1 MTGQRTSARWSRLSL
16 PLRYAWRNAWAH
28 RGATAATLFGVAIS
42 VMVYVV
48 MGATADS
55 LSGIA
60 ASTGDPA
67 NVVALSK
74 GAGSMESSRLDIPTV
89 NGARFAPGVVRDAS
103 GEPLAS
109 VELLGMRRIPIPG
122 RPPEDPASQRFM
134 SLRGVTPAALLVHP
148 GVRIAAGRFP
158 AESGE
163 LLIGRLVT
171 ENLGAVGIGSE
182 ISVEGRPHRVVGVLA
197 AEGQIFESE
206 LWMTLEDL
214 RGRSGDREASAV
226 VLRTADARAAAML
239 VDQLEKSRSVSVS
252 AKTEPEY
259 YAQIQRASTAFVYLG
274 NLIGALLGLGAVVAG
289 ANTMY
294 ATMSR
299 RIREMGTLRALGF
312 GRWRVGAALLLESV
326 MVSLLGGAI
335 GVLLAFAW
343 DGIAFSLVTISFEIA
358 IGPANAAQGIAMAL
372 AIGVAGGLL
381 PARSA
386 ARLEIV
392 AALRHV

>member
-1 MTGQRTSARWSRLSL
+1 ML

-28 RGATAATLFGVAIS
+28 RGASAITVFGVAIS

-48 MGATADS
+48 MTATASS

-67 NVVALSK
+67 NVVVLSK
-74 GAGSMESSRLDIPTV
+74 GAGSAESSRLDAPTV
-89 NGARFAPGVVRDAS
+89 AAARYAPGVLRDAS

-122 RPPEDPASQRFM
+122 LPPDDPASQRYM

-148 GVRIAAGRFP
+148 GVRVAAGRFP
-158 AESGE
+158 VASGE
-163 LLIGRLVT
+163 ILIGRLTT
-171 ENLGAVGIGSE
+171 EILGAVAIGSE
-182 ISVEGRPHRVVGVLA
+182 IAIDGKPHRVVGVLA
-197 AEGQIFESE
+197 AEGQFFESE

-214 RGRSGDREASAV
+214 RARSGDREASAV
-226 VLRTADARAAAML
+226 VLRTAGPRAASQL
-239 VDQLEKSRSVSVS
+239 VDQLEKSRQVNVS
-252 AKTEPEY
+252 AKTETEY
-259 YAQIQRASTAFVYLG
+259 YAQMQRVSKAFVYLG

-312 GRWRVGAALLLESV
+312 GRWRVGAALLLESGL
-326 MVSLLGGAI
+326 VSLLGGAI
-335 GVLLAFAW
+335 GVSLAFAW
-343 DGIAFSLVTISFEIA
+343 DGIAFSIVSLSFELA
-358 IGPANAAQGIAMAL
+358 IGPANAAAGMAMAL
-372 AIGVAGGLL
+372 AIGAAGGFL

-386 ARLEIV
+386 SRLEIV

>member
-1 MTGQRTSARWSRLSL
+1 MSPRWSRLSL

-28 RGATAATLFGVAIS
+28 RGASAVTVFSVAIS

-48 MGATADS
+48 MTATADS
-55 LSGIA
+55 LKGIA

-67 NVVALSK
+67 NVVVLSK
-74 GAGSMESSRLDIPTV
+74 GAGSAESSRLDAPTV
-89 NGARFAPGVVRDAS
+89 TAARYAPGVLRDAS

-109 VELLGMRRIPIPG
+109 VELLAMRRIPIPG
-122 RPPEDPASQRFM
+122 RPPEDPASQRYM

-158 AESGE
+158 AASGE

-182 ISVEGRPHRVVGVLA
+182 ISIEGKPHRVVGVLA
-197 AEGQIFESE
+197 AKGQFFESE

-226 VLRTADARAAAML
+226 VLRAAGPRAAAQL
-239 VDQLEKSRSVSVS
+239 VDRLEKSRQANVS
-252 AKTEPEY
+252 AKTETEY
-259 YAQIQRASTAFVYLG
+259 YAQMQRVSQAFVYLG

-312 GRWRVGAALLLESV
+312 GRWRVGAALLLESGL
-326 MVSLLGGAI
+326 VSLLGGAI
-335 GVLLAFAW
+335 GVGLAFAW
-343 DGIAFSLVTISFEIA
+343 DGIAFSIVSLSFELA
-358 IGPANAAQGIAMAL
+358 IGPANAAAGIAMAL
-372 AIGVAGGLL
+372 AIGAAGGFL

-386 ARLEIV
+386 SRLEIV

>member
-1 MTGQRTSARWSRLSL
+1 MSARWSRLSL

-28 RGATAATLFGVAIS
+28 RGTTAVTIFGVAIS

-55 LSGIA
+55 LKGIA
-60 ASTGDPA
+60 ASTGDPS
-67 NVVALSK
+67 NVIALSK
-74 GAGSMESSRLDIPTV
+74 GASSAESSRLDTPTV
-89 NGARFAPGVVRDAS
+89 NAARFAPGVQRDAS

-109 VELLGMRRIPIPG
+109 VELLAMRRIPIPG
-122 RPPEDPASQRFM
+122 LPPDDPASQRFM

-158 AESGE
+158 TASGE

-171 ENLGAVGIGSE
+171 QNLGAVGIGGE
-182 ISVEGRPHRVVGVLA
+182 IAIDGRPHRVVGVLA
-197 AEGQIFESE
+197 AEGQFFESE

-214 RGRSGDREASAV
+214 RGRSGDRDASAV
-226 VLRTADARAAAML
+226 VLRTAGPRAAQAL
-239 VDQLEKSRSVSVS
+239 VDRLEKSRQVSVS

-259 YAQIQRASTAFVYLG
+259 YAQLQRASTAFVYLG
-274 NLIGALLGLGAVVAG
+274 NLIGGLLGLGAVVAG

-312 GRWRVGAALLLESV
+312 GRWRVGAALLLESAI
-326 MVSLLGGAI
+326 VSLIGGAI
-335 GVLLAFAW
+335 GVLLALAW
-343 DGIAFSLVTISFEIA
+343 NGAAFSIVSLAFELA
-358 IGPANAAQGIAMAL
+358 IGPANAARGIAMAL
-372 AIGVAGGLL
+372 AIGAAGGLL

-386 ARLEIV
+386 SRLEIV

>member
-1 MTGQRTSARWSRLSL
+1 MSPRWSRIFL

-28 RGATAATLFGVAIS
+28 RGASAVTVFGVAIS

-48 MGATADS
+48 MTATADS
-55 LSGIA
+55 LKGIA

-67 NVVALSK
+67 NVVVLSK
-74 GAGSMESSRLDIPTV
+74 GAGSAESSRLDAPTV
-89 NGARFAPGVVRDAS
+89 SAARYAPGVLRDAS

-122 RPPEDPASQRFM
+122 LPPDDPASQRYM

-158 AESGE
+158 AASGE
-163 LLIGRLVT
+163 LVIGRLVP
-171 ENLGAVGIGSE
+171 EVLGAVGIGSE
-182 ISVEGRPHRVVGVLA
+182 ISIEGRPQRVVGVLA
-197 AEGQIFESE
+197 AEGQLFESE

-226 VLRTADARAAAML
+226 VLRAAGPRAASRL
-239 VDQLEKSRSVSVS
+239 VDQLEKSRQVNVS
-252 AKTEPEY
+252 AKTETDY
-259 YAQIQRASTAFVYLG
+259 YAQMQRVSKAFVYLG
-274 NLIGALLGLGAVVAG
+274 NVIGAILGLGAVVAG

-312 GRWRVGAALLLESV
+312 GRWRVGAALLLESGL
-326 MVSLLGGAI
+326 VSLLGGAI
-335 GVLLAFAW
+335 GVALAFAW
-343 DGIAFSLVTISFEIA
+343 NGIAFSIVNLSFELA
-358 IGPANAAQGIAMAL
+358 IGPANAAAGMAMAL
-372 AIGVAGGLL
+372 AIGAAGGFL

-386 ARLEIV
+386 SRLEIV

>member
-1 MTGQRTSARWSRLSL
+1 MSPRWSRLSL

-55 LSGIA
+55 LKGIA

-67 NVVALSK
+67 NAIALSK
-74 GAGSMESSRLDIPTV
+74 GASSAESSRLDAPTANAV
-89 NGARFAPGVVRDAS
+89 RFAPGVLRDAS

-109 VELLGMRRIPIPG
+109 VELLAMRRIPIPG
-122 RPPEDPASQRFM
+122 LPPDDPASQRFM

-148 GVRIAAGRFP
+148 GVRIIAGRFP
-158 AESGE
+158 AASGE

-171 ENLGAVGIGSE
+171 ENLGAIGIGSE
-182 ISVEGRPHRVVGVLA
+182 VSIEGRPHRVVGVLG
-197 AEGQIFESE
+197 AEGQFFESE

-214 RGRSGDREASAV
+214 RGKSGDREASAV
-226 VLRTADARAAAML
+226 VLRTSGPAAAAAL
-239 VDQLEKSRSVSVS
+239 VDTLEKSRSVNVS

-259 YAQIQRASTAFVYLG
+259 YAQMQRASTAFVYLG
-274 NLIGALLGLGAVVAG
+274 NLIGGLLGLGAVVAG

-312 GRWRVGAALLLESV
+312 GRWRVGASLLLEST

-335 GVLLAFAW
+335 GVLLALAW
-343 DGIAFSLVTISFEIA
+343 NGVAFSIVSLSFELA
-358 IGPANAAQGIAMAL
+358 IGPANAARGMVMAL
-372 AIGVAGGLL
+372 AIGAAGGFL

-386 ARLEIV
+386 SRLEIV

>member
-1 MTGQRTSARWSRLSL
+1 MNPRWSRLSL

-28 RGATAATLFGVAIS
+28 RGASAVTVFGVAIS

-48 MGATADS
+48 MTATASS

-67 NVVALSK
+67 NVVVLSK
-74 GAGSMESSRLDIPTV
+74 GAGSAESSRLDAPTV
-89 NGARFAPGVVRDAS
+89 SAARYAPGVARDAS

-122 RPPEDPASQRFM
+122 LPPDDPASQRYM

-158 AESGE
+158 AASGE
-163 LLIGRLVT
+163 ILIGRLTT
-171 ENLGAVGIGSE
+171 EILGAVGIGSE
-182 ISVEGRPHRVVGVLA
+182 IAIEGKPHRVVGVLA
-197 AEGQIFESE
+197 AEGQFFESE

-226 VLRTADARAAAML
+226 VLRTPGPRAAAQL
-239 VDQLEKSRSVSVS
+239 VDQLEKSRQVNVS
-252 AKTEPEY
+252 AKTETEY
-259 YAQIQRASTAFVYLG
+259 YAQMQRVSMAFVYLG

-312 GRWRVGAALLLESV
+312 GRWRVGAALLLESGL
-326 MVSLLGGAI
+326 VSLLGGAI
-335 GVLLAFAW
+335 GVLLALAW
-343 DGIAFSLVTISFEIA
+343 NGLSFSIVSLSFELA
-358 IGPANAAQGIAMAL
+358 IGPANAAAGLAMAL
-372 AIGVAGGLL
+372 AIGVAGGFL

-386 ARLEIV
+386 SRLEIV

>member
-1 MTGQRTSARWSRLSL
+1 
-16 PLRYAWRNAWAH
+16 
-28 RGATAATLFGVAIS
+28 
-42 VMVYVV
+42 
-48 MGATADS
+48 
-55 LSGIA
+55 
-60 ASTGDPA
+60 
-67 NVVALSK
+67 
-74 GAGSMESSRLDIPTV
+74 
-89 NGARFAPGVVRDAS
+89 
-103 GEPLAS
+103 
-109 VELLGMRRIPIPG
+109 
-122 RPPEDPASQRFM
+122 M

-148 GVRIAAGRFP
+148 GVRIVAGRFP
-158 AESGE
+158 AEPGE

-226 VLRTADARAAAML
+226 VLRTASARAAHEL
-239 VDQLEKSRSVSVS
+239 VERLEKSRQVNVS

-312 GRWRVGAALLLESV
+312 GRWRVGAALLLESATRV
-326 MVSLLGGAI
+326 AARRRDRRAARVRLERHR
-335 GVLLAFAW
+335 VLAR
-343 DGIAFSLVTISFEIA
+343 DDSRSSS
-358 IGPANAAQGIAMAL
+358 
-372 AIGVAGGLL
+372 
-381 PARSA
+381 RSA
-386 ARLEIV
+386 PRTRRRASRWRSRSASRAASCPRARRRGSRSSRRCATCRAI
-392 AALRHV
+392 

>member
-1 MTGQRTSARWSRLSL
+1 MSPRWSRLSL

-28 RGATAATLFGVAIS
+28 RGASAVTVFSVAIS

-48 MGATADS
+48 MTATADS
-55 LSGIA
+55 LKGIA

-67 NVVALSK
+67 NVVVLSK
-74 GAGSMESSRLDIPTV
+74 GAGSAESSRLDAPTV
-89 NGARFAPGVVRDAS
+89 AAARYAPGVLRDAS

-109 VELLGMRRIPIPG
+109 VELLAMRRIPIPG
-122 RPPEDPASQRFM
+122 LPPDDPASQRYM
-134 SLRGVTPAALLVHP
+134 SLRGVTPAALRVHP
-148 GVRIAAGRFP
+148 GLRIAAGRFP
-158 AESGE
+158 AASGE

-182 ISVEGRPHRVVGVLA
+182 ISIEGRPHRVVGVLA
-197 AEGQIFESE
+197 AKGQLFESE

-226 VLRTADARAAAML
+226 VLRAAGPRAAAQL
-239 VDQLEKSRSVSVS
+239 VDRLEKSRQANVS
-252 AKTEPEY
+252 AKTETEY
-259 YAQIQRASTAFVYLG
+259 YAQMQRVSQAFVYLG

-312 GRWRVGAALLLESV
+312 GRWRVGAALLLESGL
-326 MVSLLGGAI
+326 VSLLGGAI
-335 GVLLAFAW
+335 GVGLAFAW
-343 DGIAFSLVTISFEIA
+343 DGIAFSIVSLSFELA
-358 IGPANAAQGIAMAL
+358 IGPANAAAGIAMAL
-372 AIGVAGGLL
+372 AIGAAGGFL

-386 ARLEIV
+386 SRLEIV

>member
-1 MTGQRTSARWSRLSL
+1 
-16 PLRYAWRNAWAH
+16 
-28 RGATAATLFGVAIS
+28 
-42 VMVYVV
+42 MVYVV
-48 MGATADS
+48 MSATADS
-55 LSGIA
+55 LKGIA

-67 NVVALSK
+67 NAIALSK
-74 GAGSMESSRLDIPTV
+74 GASSAESSRLDAPTV
-89 NGARFAPGVVRDAS
+89 DAARFVPGVLRDAS

-109 VELLGMRRIPIPG
+109 VELLSMRRIPIPG
-122 RPPEDPASQRFM
+122 LPPDDPAAQRYM

-158 AESGE
+158 AASGE

-171 ENLGAVGIGSE
+171 ENLGAVGVGSE
-182 ISVEGRPHRVVGVLA
+182 ISIEGRPHRVVGVLA
-197 AEGQIFESE
+197 ADGQFFESE

-226 VLRTADARAAAML
+226 VLRAAGPRAAAEL
-239 VDQLEKSRSVSVS
+239 VDRLEKSRQANVS
-252 AKTEPEY
+252 AKTETEY
-259 YAQIQRASTAFVYLG
+259 YAQMQRVSKAFVYLG

-312 GRWRVGAALLLESV
+312 GRWRVGAALLLESAI
-326 MVSLLGGAI
+326 VSLLGGVL

-343 DGIAFSLVTISFEIA
+343 NGIAFSLVTISFELA
-358 IGPANAAQGIAMAL
+358 IGPTNAARGIAMAL
-372 AIGVAGGLL
+372 LIGAAGGFL

>member
-1 MTGQRTSARWSRLSL
+1 VSPRWSRLAL

-28 RGATAATLFGVAIS
+28 RGASAVTVFGVAIS

-48 MGATADS
+48 MTATASS

-67 NVVALSK
+67 NVVVLSK
-74 GAGSMESSRLDIPTV
+74 GASSAESSRLDAPTV
-89 NGARFAPGVVRDAS
+89 TAARYAPGVSRDAS

-109 VELLGMRRIPIPG
+109 VELLGMRRIPLPG
-122 RPPEDPASQRFM
+122 LPPDDPASQRYM
-134 SLRGVTPAALLVHP
+134 TLRGVTPAALLVHP
-148 GVRIAAGRFP
+148 GVRVAAGRFP
-158 AESGE
+158 TAPGE
-163 LLIGRLVT
+163 LLIGRLVPET
-171 ENLGAVGIGSE
+171 LGAIRVGSE
-182 ISVEGRPHRVVGVLA
+182 LSIEGRPHRVVGVLA
-197 AEGQIFESE
+197 AEGQVFESE

-226 VLRTADARAAAML
+226 VLRTAGPRAAAQL
-239 VDQLEKSRSVSVS
+239 VEQIERSRQVNAS
-252 AKTEPEY
+252 AKTETDY
-259 YAQIQRASTAFVYLG
+259 YAQMQRISQAFVYLG

-312 GRWRVGAALLLESV
+312 GRWRVAAALLLESGL
-326 MVSLLGGAI
+326 VSLLGGAI
-335 GVLLAFAW
+335 GVALAFAW
-343 DGIAFSLVTISFEIA
+343 NGIAFSIVNLSFELA
-358 IGPANAAQGIAMAL
+358 IGPADAAAGMAMAL
-372 AIGVAGGLL
+372 VIGAAGGLL
-381 PARSA
+381 PARTAS
-386 ARLEIV
+386 RLEIV

>member
-1 MTGQRTSARWSRLSL
+1 MSPRWSRLSL

-55 LSGIA
+55 LKGIA

-67 NVVALSK
+67 NAIALSK
-74 GAGSMESSRLDIPTV
+74 GASSAESSRLDAPTV
-89 NGARFAPGVVRDAS
+89 AAVRFAPGVLRDAS
-103 GEPLAS
+103 GEPVAS
-109 VELLGMRRIPIPG
+109 VELLAMRRIPIPG
-122 RPPEDPASQRFM
+122 LPPDDPASQRFM

-148 GVRIAAGRFP
+148 GVRIIAGRFP
-158 AESGE
+158 AASGE

-171 ENLGAVGIGSE
+171 ENLGAIGIGSE
-182 ISVEGRPHRVVGVLA
+182 VSIEGRPHRVVGVLG
-197 AEGQIFESE
+197 AEGQFFESE

-214 RGRSGDREASAV
+214 RGKSGDREASAV
-226 VLRTADARAAAML
+226 VLRTSGPAAAAAL
-239 VDQLEKSRSVSVS
+239 VDTLEKSRSVNVS

-259 YAQIQRASTAFVYLG
+259 YAQMQRASTAFVYLG
-274 NLIGALLGLGAVVAG
+274 NLIGGLLGLGAVVAG

-312 GRWRVGAALLLESV
+312 GRWRVGASLLLESA

-335 GVLLAFAW
+335 GVLLALAW
-343 DGIAFSLVTISFEIA
+343 NGVAFSIVSLSFELA
-358 IGPANAAQGIAMAL
+358 IGPANAARGMAMAL
-372 AIGVAGGLL
+372 AIGAAGGFL

-386 ARLEIV
+386 SRLEIV

>member
-1 MTGQRTSARWSRLSL
+1 MSPRWSRLSL

-28 RGATAATLFGVAIS
+28 RGASAVTVFGVAIS

-48 MGATADS
+48 MTATADS
-55 LSGIA
+55 LKGVA

-67 NVVALSK
+67 NVVVLSK
-74 GAGSMESSRLDIPTV
+74 GAGSAESSRLDAPTV
-89 NGARFAPGVVRDAS
+89 SAVRYAQGVQRDAS

-122 RPPEDPASQRFM
+122 LPPDDPASQRYM

-158 AESGE
+158 ATSGE
-163 LLIGRLVT
+163 LLLGRLVT
-171 ENLGAVGIGSE
+171 EVLGAVGIGSE
-182 ISVEGRPHRVVGVLA
+182 ISIEGRPHRVVGVLA
-197 AEGQIFESE
+197 AEGQLFESE

-226 VLRTADARAAAML
+226 VLRAAGPRAASQL
-239 VDQLEKSRSVSVS
+239 VDQLEKSRQANVS
-252 AKTEPEY
+252 AKTEVDY
-259 YAQIQRASTAFVYLG
+259 YAQMQRVSKAFVYLG

-312 GRWRVGAALLLESV
+312 GRWRVGAALLLESGL
-326 MVSLLGGAI
+326 VSLLGGAI

-343 DGIAFSLVTISFEIA
+343 NGIAFSIVSLSFELA
-358 IGPANAAQGIAMAL
+358 IRPANAAAGMAMAL
-372 AIGVAGGLL
+372 AIGIAGGFL

-386 ARLEIV
+386 SRLEIV

>member
-1 MTGQRTSARWSRLSL
+1 MSPRWSRLSL

-28 RGATAATLFGVAIS
+28 RGASAVTVFSVAIS

-48 MGATADS
+48 MTATADS
-55 LSGIA
+55 LKGIA

-67 NVVALSK
+67 NVVVLSK
-74 GAGSMESSRLDIPTV
+74 GAGSAESSRLDAPTV
-89 NGARFAPGVVRDAS
+89 AAARYAPGVLRDAS

-109 VELLGMRRIPIPG
+109 VELLAMRRIPIPG
-122 RPPEDPASQRFM
+122 LPPDDPAAQRYM

-148 GVRIAAGRFP
+148 GIRIAAGRFP
-158 AESGE
+158 AASGE

-182 ISVEGRPHRVVGVLA
+182 ISIEGKPHRVVGVLA
-197 AEGQIFESE
+197 AKGQFFESE

-226 VLRTADARAAAML
+226 VLRAAGPRAAAQL
-239 VDQLEKSRSVSVS
+239 VDRLEKSRQANVS
-252 AKTEPEY
+252 AKTETEY
-259 YAQIQRASTAFVYLG
+259 YAQMQRVSQAFVYLG

-312 GRWRVGAALLLESV
+312 GRWRVGAALLLESGL
-326 MVSLLGGAI
+326 VSLLGGAI
-335 GVLLAFAW
+335 GVGLAFAW
-343 DGIAFSLVTISFEIA
+343 DGIAFSIVSLSFELA
-358 IGPANAAQGIAMAL
+358 IGPANAAAGIAMAL
-372 AIGVAGGLL
+372 AIGAAGGFL

-386 ARLEIV
+386 SRLEIV

>member
-1 MTGQRTSARWSRLSL
+1 MSARWSRLAL

-28 RGATAATLFGVAIS
+28 RAATAVTIFGIAIS

-48 MGATADS
+48 MTATADS
-55 LSGIA
+55 LEGIA

-67 NVVALSK
+67 NVIVLSK
-74 GAGSMESSRLDIPTV
+74 GAGSAESSRLDAPTV
-89 NGARFAPGVVRDAS
+89 AAARYAPGVLRDAS

-109 VELLGMRRIPIPG
+109 VELLAMRRIPIPG
-122 RPPEDPASQRFM
+122 LPPDDPAAQRYM

-158 AESGE
+158 AASGE

-171 ENLGAVGIGSE
+171 ENLGAVGVGSE

-226 VLRTADARAAAML
+226 VLRTAGPRAAAQL
-239 VDQLEKSRSVSVS
+239 VDRLEKSRQANVS
-252 AKTEPEY
+252 AKTETEY
-259 YAQIQRASTAFVYLG
+259 YAQMQRVSKAFVYLG

-312 GRWRVGAALLLESV
+312 GRWRVGAALLLESGL
-326 MVSLLGGAI
+326 VSLLGGAI

-343 DGIAFSLVTISFEIA
+343 NGLSFSIVSLSFEIA
-358 IGPANAAQGIAMAL
+358 IGPANAVAGMAMAFV
-372 AIGVAGGLL
+372 IGAAGGVL
-381 PARSA
+381 PARTAS
-386 ARLEIV
+386 RLEIV

>member
-1 MTGQRTSARWSRLSL
+1 MSPRWTRILL

-28 RGATAATLFGVAIS
+28 RGASAVTIFGVAIS

-48 MGATADS
+48 MTATADS
-55 LSGIA
+55 LKSVA

-67 NVVALSK
+67 NVVVLSK
-74 GAGSMESSRLDIPTV
+74 GAGSAESSRLDAPTV
-89 NGARFAPGVVRDAS
+89 SAVRYAQGVQRDAS

-122 RPPEDPASQRFM
+122 LPPDDPASQRYM
-134 SLRGVTPAALLVHP
+134 SLRGVTPSALLVHP

-158 AESGE
+158 ATSGE

-171 ENLGAVGIGSE
+171 EVLGAVGIGSE
-182 ISVEGRPHRVVGVLA
+182 ISIEGRPHRVVGVLA
-197 AEGQIFESE
+197 AEGQLFESE

-226 VLRTADARAAAML
+226 VLRAAGPRAASQL
-239 VDQLEKSRSVSVS
+239 VDRLEKSRQANVS
-252 AKTEPEY
+252 AKTEIDY
-259 YAQIQRASTAFVYLG
+259 YAQMQRVSKAFVYLG
-274 NLIGALLGLGAVVAG
+274 NLIGAILGLGAVVAG

-312 GRWRVGAALLLESV
+312 GRWRVGAALLLESGL
-326 MVSLLGGAI
+326 VSLLGGAI
-335 GVLLAFAW
+335 GVLLAFVW
-343 DGIAFSLVTISFEIA
+343 NGMAFSIVSLSFEIA
-358 IGPANAAQGIAMAL
+358 IGPANAAAGMAMAL
-372 AIGVAGGLL
+372 AIGAAGGFL

-386 ARLEIV
+386 SRLEIV

>member
-1 MTGQRTSARWSRLSL
+1 MRPRWSRLLL

-28 RGATAATLFGVAIS
+28 RGASTVTVFGVAIS

-48 MGATADS
+48 MTATADS
-55 LSGIA
+55 LKGIS

-67 NVVALSK
+67 NVVVLSK
-74 GAGSMESSRLDIPTV
+74 GASSAESSRLDAPTV
-89 NGARFAPGVVRDAS
+89 SAARYAPGVLRDAS

-122 RPPEDPASQRFM
+122 LPPDDPASQRYM
-134 SLRGVTPAALLVHP
+134 SLRGVTPAALRVHP

-158 AESGE
+158 AASGE

-182 ISVEGRPHRVVGVLA
+182 ISIEGRPHRVVGVLA
-197 AEGQIFESE
+197 AEGQFFESE
-206 LWMTLEDL
+206 IWMTLEDL

-226 VLRTADARAAAML
+226 VLRAAGPRAAAQL
-239 VDQLEKSRSVSVS
+239 VDQLEKSRQVNVS
-252 AKTEPEY
+252 AKTETEY
-259 YAQIQRASTAFVYLG
+259 YAQMQRVSKAFVYLG

-312 GRWRVGAALLLESV
+312 GRWRVAAALLLESGL
-326 MVSLLGGAI
+326 VSLLGGAI

-343 DGIAFSLVTISFEIA
+343 DGIAFSIVSLSFELA
-358 IGPANAAQGIAMAL
+358 IGPANAAAGMAMAL

-381 PARSA
+381 PARTAS
-386 ARLEIV
+386 RLEIV

>member
-1 MTGQRTSARWSRLSL
+1 MSPRWSRLSL

-28 RGATAATLFGVAIS
+28 RGASAVTTFGVAIS

-55 LSGIA
+55 LEGIA

-67 NVVALSK
+67 NVVVLSK
-74 GAGSMESSRLDIPTV
+74 GSGSAESSRLDAPTV
-89 NGARFAPGVVRDAS
+89 NAARFAPGVLRDAA

-122 RPPEDPASQRFM
+122 LPPDDPASQRYM
-134 SLRGVTPAALLVHP
+134 SLRGITPAALLVHP

-158 AESGE
+158 AASGE
-163 LLIGRLVT
+163 ILIGRLVT

-182 ISVEGRPHRVVGVLA
+182 IAIEGRPHRVVGVIG
-197 AEGQIFESE
+197 AEGQLFESE
-206 LWMTLEDL
+206 IWMTLEDL
-214 RGRSGDREASAV
+214 RGRSGDRVASAV
-226 VLRTADARAAAML
+226 VLRVSDAQAAHEL
-239 VDQLEKSRSVSVS
+239 VDRLEKSRQVNVS

-259 YAQIQRASTAFVYLG
+259 YEQMQRVSTAFVYLG

-312 GRWRVGAALLLESV
+312 GRWRVGASLLLESGL
-326 MVSLLGGAI
+326 VSLLGGAI

-343 DGIAFSLVTISFEIA
+343 NGIAFSIASFSFELA
-358 IGPANAAQGIAMAL
+358 IGLANAAQGMAMAL
-372 AIGVAGGLL
+372 AIGGAGGFL

-386 ARLEIV
+386 SRLEIV

>member
-1 MTGQRTSARWSRLSL
+1 
-16 PLRYAWRNAWAH
+16 
-28 RGATAATLFGVAIS
+28 
-42 VMVYVV
+42 MVYVV

-55 LSGIA
+55 LAGVA
-60 ASTGDPA
+60 GSTGDPS
-67 NVVALSK
+67 NVMALSK
-74 GAGSMESSRLDIPTV
+74 GAGSAESSRLDTPTV
-89 NGARFAPGVVRDAS
+89 NGARYAPGVERDAS

-122 RPPEDPASQRFM
+122 LPPDDPASQRYM
-134 SLRGVTPAALLVHP
+134 TLRGVTPAALLVHP
-148 GVRIAAGRFP
+148 GVRIIAGRFP
-158 AESGE
+158 SASGE
-163 LLIGRLVT
+163 ILIGRLVT

-182 ISVEGRPHRVVGVLA
+182 IAIEGRPHRVVGVLGA
-197 AEGQIFESE
+197 HGQLFESE

-226 VLRTADARAAAML
+226 VLRAANPKAAQAL
-239 VDQLEKSRSVSVS
+239 VDSLEKSRQVNVS

-259 YAQIQRASTAFVYLG
+259 YAQMQRASTAFVYLG
-274 NLIGALLGLGAVVAG
+274 NLIGGLLGLGAVVAG

-312 GRWRVGAALLLESV
+312 GRWRVGASLLLESAL
-326 MVSLLGGAI
+326 VSLLGGAI
-335 GVLLAFAW
+335 GVLLASAW
-343 DGIAFSLVTISFEIA
+343 NGIAFSIVNLSFELA
-358 IGPANAAQGIAMAL
+358 IGPVNAAHGIAMAL
-372 AIGVAGGLL
+372 VIGLAGGFL

-386 ARLEIV
+386 SRLEIV

>member
-1 MTGQRTSARWSRLSL
+1 MSPRWSRLSL

-55 LSGIA
+55 LKGIA

-67 NVVALSK
+67 NAIALSK
-74 GAGSMESSRLDIPTV
+74 GASSAESSRLDAPTANAV
-89 NGARFAPGVVRDAS
+89 RFAPGVLRDAS

-109 VELLGMRRIPIPG
+109 VELLAMRRIPIPG
-122 RPPEDPASQRFM
+122 LPPDDPASQRFM

-148 GVRIAAGRFP
+148 GVRIIAGRFP
-158 AESGE
+158 AASGE

-171 ENLGAVGIGSE
+171 ENLGAIGIGSE
-182 ISVEGRPHRVVGVLA
+182 VSIEGRPHRVVGVLG
-197 AEGQIFESE
+197 AEGQFFESE

-214 RGRSGDREASAV
+214 RGKSGDREASAV
-226 VLRTADARAAAML
+226 VLRTSGPAAAAAL
-239 VDQLEKSRSVSVS
+239 VDTLEKSRSVNVS

-259 YAQIQRASTAFVYLG
+259 YAQMQRASTAFVYLG
-274 NLIGALLGLGAVVAG
+274 NLIGGLLGLGAVVAG

-312 GRWRVGAALLLESV
+312 GRWRVGASLLLEST

-335 GVLLAFAW
+335 GVLLALAW
-343 DGIAFSLVTISFEIA
+343 NGVAFSIVSLSFELA
-358 IGPANAAQGIAMAL
+358 IGPANAARGMAMAL
-372 AIGVAGGLL
+372 AIGAAGGFL

-386 ARLEIV
+386 SRLEIV